1 MHSKIRTAFERVGP
15 ERVMYG
21 SDAPFHD
28 PGVELRKVEVSGL
41 DEEAR
46 RRVVG
51 LNARR
56 LFFGSDDAPV
66 STRPATPT

>member
-1 MHSKIRTAFERVGP
+1 
-15 ERVMYG
+15 MYG

>member
-1 MHSKIRTAFERVGP
+1 
-15 ERVMYG
+15 MYG

-28 PGVELRKVEVSGL
+28 PGVELRKVAVSGL
-41 DEEAR
+41 DEAAQE
-46 RRVVG
+46 RVLG

-66 STRPATPT
+66 SAPIDRRRAHERGAEQSTGGGEHRG